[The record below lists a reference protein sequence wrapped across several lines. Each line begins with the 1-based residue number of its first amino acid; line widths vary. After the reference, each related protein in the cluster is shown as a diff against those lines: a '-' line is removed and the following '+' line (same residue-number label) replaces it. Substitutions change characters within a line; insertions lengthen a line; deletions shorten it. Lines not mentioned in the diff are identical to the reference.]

1 MVNPI
6 IALAVVGGI
15 IVALSKFGSPLSAFG
30 VLGSDLVGGEQKSK
44 QGEVTVDNLQ
54 DNPAIPTKQG
64 SQTTI
69 ATIVGSEIIRTDV
82 TSKRKFNQGSAKP
95 MIKTTFFDPKSGGS
109 RPQIGTT
116 KTTNVSANFSNGAQF
131 GTLTTEQVGAIRAQ
145 PFTDQELLDIASL
158 TTRLQG
164 KSDAVRKLKDTPQ
177 EVIFKKREQE
187 ALAKQVLGG
196 SNYVYSGGIT
206 TTGGSLIEKKGGLF
220 GKENFALGG
229 MTPQQ
234 HAENRKMKDMEFAK
248 IAQNKILNDQREI
261 TGQQII
267 STIQKSGLNQKQ
279 FLRGTG
285 INLQG
290 GDLNARAIAKL
301 QERGFDFSSRPK
313 EVAEKVAQSTPLK
326 LTSAQVGAL
335 TDAEKIARF
344 RSGNRFT

>member
-1 MVNPI
+1 LVNPI
-6 IALAVVGGI
+6 VALAVVGGI
-15 IVALSKFGSPLSAFG
+15 IFALSKFGSPLSAFG
-30 VLGSDLVGGEQKSK
+30 VLGSDLVGGEQKAK

-54 DNPAIPTKQG
+54 DNPSIPTKQG

-69 ATIVGSEIIRTDV
+69 ATIQGAEIIRTDV
-82 TSKRKFNQGSAKP
+82 SSKRKFNQGSAKP

-131 GTLTTEQVGAIRAQ
+131 GTLTKEQVGAIRAQ
-145 PFTDQELLDIASL
+145 PFTDQELLDISAL
-158 TTRLQG
+158 TKRLQG

-196 SNYVYSGGIT
+196 SNYVYSPAVVQASGT
-206 TTGGSLIEKKGGLF
+206 VIEGKGGLF
-220 GKENFALGG
+220 GKENFNLGG

-234 HAENRKMKDMEFAK
+234 HAENRRIKNEIFAK
-248 IAQNKILNDQREI
+248 EAQNKILNDQREI
-261 TGQQII
+261 TGQQIL
-267 STIQKSGLNQKQ
+267 STIKKSGMNQSQ
-279 FLRGTG
+279 FLRGVG

-301 QERGFDFSSRPK
+301 QERGFNFTSTPK
-313 EVAEKVAQSTPLK
+313 EVQEEIVDNTPVP
-326 LTSAQVGAL
+326 LTSQQIGAL
-335 TDAEKIARF
+335 SDAEKIARF
-344 RSGNRFT
+344 RSGNRRT